1 MVSVGPGEG
10 RIARFERVF
19 CPAAIALAMAQ
30 DAVDDARIGNKRD
43 DAHAGA
49 AGSASQ
55 GVSLEDF
62 PDQSSPG
69 AAGLP
74 GEAGIVP
81 RLGRGSAGNGAVG
94 LSVGADDSAPIR
106 VGAVEALAVASRV
119 GNMRADP
126 VNPIPGD
133 PAPRAWRRCAGPA
146 AYPWPGCRP
155 RVSRARPWLE
165 QGA

>member
-30 DAVDDARIGNKRD
+30 DEVDDARVGNQRD

-126 VNPIPGD
+126 VNPFQGIQHHARG
-133 PAPRAWRRCAGPA
+133 AGARVRRRIHGQA
-146 AYPWPGCRP
+146 CRP
-155 RVSRARPWLE
+155 RVSRAHPWLE